1 MHTHT
6 HTHTQRIDIDIYRR
20 GSVGASAL
28 LKSGGEGV
36 FYVYF
41 LFFIFFLCIGK
52 AAWALVHL
60 EEVEKE
66 CFAALIGLA
75 HDPSLRRC

>member
-6 HTHTQRIDIDIYRR
+6 HTHTQRIDIDIYMQ

-28 LKSGGEGV
+28 LKRGGEGV
-36 FYVYF
+36 FYVF
-41 LFFIFFLCIGK
+41 FFLCIGK

>member
-1 MHTHT
+1 VHL
-6 HTHTQRIDIDIYRR
+6 R
-20 GSVGASAL
+20 
-28 LKSGGEGV
+28 EGV
-36 FYVYF
+36 FAFYF
-41 LFFIFFLCIGK
+41 FFFLYIGK

-60 EEVEKE
+60 EDVEKE